1 VHVSG
6 PDASFS
12 FTPVAPAA
20 GSPALFDGGGS
31 TDGGNDIANFAW
43 VFGDGSTGT
52 GASLDHTYAAAGQ
65 YTARLTVTNAAGQVD
80 SVSHPVVVGP
90 ASVTPPTTPTTTGSV
105 TTSPTTTTVAPPS
118 TTTTVVT
125 APTTTS
131 TTVRPPA
138 SAPQAGR
145 HLTGTSRADHLVG
158 GSGPDVIRGRGGND
172 VIVGGRGRDTL
183 EGGAGND
190 RINARDGAVDVV
202 RCGTGRDVV
211 IADRV
216 DRVARDCEVVRRR

>member
-1 VHVSG
+1 
-6 PDASFS
+6 
-12 FTPVAPAA
+12 
-20 GSPALFDGGGS
+20 
-31 TDGGNDIANFAW
+31 
-43 VFGDGSTGT
+43 
-52 GASLDHTYAAAGQ
+52 
-65 YTARLTVTNAAGQVD
+65 
-80 SVSHPVVVGP
+80 
-90 ASVTPPTTPTTTGSV
+90 
-105 TTSPTTTTVAPPS
+105 
-118 TTTTVVT
+118 
-125 APTTTS
+125 
-131 TTVRPPA
+131 
-138 SAPQAGR
+138 
-145 HLTGTSRADHLVG
+145 VG